1 MKVKELIRDL
11 LEYNP
16 NQEIKFLVM
25 EDVVENTFAANTLIS
40 ESYDNSIIL
49 HLREEWK
56 LAKDAEKKSQM
67 LIVMTY
73 VLNVNFCKELAK

>member
-49 HLREEWK
+49 HLREE
-56 LAKDAEKKSQM
+56 
-67 LIVMTY
+67 
-73 VLNVNFCKELAK
+73 